1 MCSQM
6 LRSRKR
12 NAQRLCAE
20 GKPLF
25 YRRVHRRHTRTRI
38 ETKASLD
45 TLGGKLSWFLH
56 PDRNVTESRLGMRC
70 FSLSLWLFLH
80 VLLTQLGGLG
90 EEAAPLSA
98 GRDVC
103 GRKCPGRRG
112 RERSAFVLFMFI
124 CLFETQCLMAAYSG
138 NVNRTFTR
146 SPSQTRRKYLKVRE
160 CEAQYLWSPK
170 TFRAKLNSHQP
181 HNKNSWVGCFSLRGL
196 WVLSAPRRW
205 WGEEEGGSLR
215 EISKSLSCTL
225 LNLLWHYRNMSKPLS
240 APKSSGLSN
249 ALMFPSTSTHP
260 NWSSYLWSSSTLRRS
275 FQAHVCPVLNV
286 SQEDI

>member
-98 GRDVC
+98 GREKVSWTKGTRAERVC
-103 GRKCPGRRG
+103 SFHVYLLIWNTMFDGR
-112 RERSAFVLFMFI
+112 V
-124 CLFETQCLMAAYSG
+124 Q
-138 NVNRTFTR
+138 
-146 SPSQTRRKYLKVRE
+146 RE
-160 CEAQYLWSPK
+160 CK
-170 TFRAKLNSHQP
+170 P
-181 HNKNSWVGCFSLRGL
+181 HFH
-196 WVLSAPRRW
+196 
-205 WGEEEGGSLR
+205 EESFADQTQILEGQR
-215 EISKSLSCTL
+215 V
-225 LNLLWHYRNMSKPLS
+225 
-240 APKSSGLSN
+240 
-249 ALMFPSTSTHP
+249 
-260 NWSSYLWSSSTLRRS
+260 WSS
-275 FQAHVCPVLNV
+275 VPVEPKNLQ
-286 SQEDI
+286 SKA